1 MIVEAIFA
9 TLDPA
14 GRPNFA
20 PMGVVWGED
29 EMTVRPFR
37 ATHTYQN
44 LLATRCGVVNVTDDV
59 LAFVDCALGDP
70 ALPHF
75 PATTICG
82 AVLENAC
89 YWREV
94 VLFDGGGDFTRAEL
108 RCRVVR
114 RGWRRDFLGFN
125 RARGVVIEAAILVT
139 RVHLLGKARVLAS
152 LAESEAVVLK
162 TGDAAEWLALRRLR
176 DYAEVWSDETSR

>member
-1 MIVEAIFA
+1 MIVEALVA
-9 TLDPA
+9 TQDLA

-20 PMGVVWGED
+20 PMGVAWGE
-29 EMTVRPFR
+29 EELTIRPFR

-44 LLATRCGVVNVTDDV
+44 LVTTRCGVVNVTDDAS
-59 LAFVDCALGDP
+59 AFVECALGDP

-75 PATTICG
+75 PATTVSG
-82 AVLENAC
+82 VVLENAC

-94 VLFDGGGDFTRAEL
+94 VLLDGGGDSTRAVL
-108 RCRVVR
+108 RCRVVG

-125 RARGVVIEAAILVT
+125 RARGALIEAAILAT
-139 RVHLLGKARVLAS
+139 RVHLLGKDRVLAS
-152 LAESEAVVLK
+152 LSDFEPVVLK

-176 DYAEVWSDETSR
+176 DYVEV